1 MERISIFNYEAYYL
15 DYLEGNLN
23 EEESALLLAF
33 LEEHPECK
41 LEDAELPE
49 FNVEQFSASYEL
61 KQSLLQT
68 DNRDAITALNLDHFL
83 IARAEGVLNEDKKR
97 ELDAFV
103 RENGLEREEQLVQLT
118 YFTPDLS
125 QRYAGK
131 SALKQG
137 KTIVL
142 WPYIA
147 AAASLILFFMLFPTD
162 NTSGKVQGGLV
173 ADDKKNDKVL
183 PKDKNERIN
192 APENYVS
199 DGTQIAEREQREEAP
214 ERPSVNNPPN
224 QKERGN
230 LAIEADRLAKRE
242 LLSYMGD
249 KNLQP
254 ISTSLKNGDVEEV
267 KGNTNQNDFA
277 FTAFDDLQNPIEP
290 ITKILSDKTKRDIDF
305 RSGESKKNDSR
316 GFYLKI
322 GNLEVSRRTH

>member
-49 FNVEQFSASYEL
+49 FDVEKLWASYEL

-68 DNRDAITALNLDHFL
+68 DDSDTITAVNLDHFL
-83 IARAEGVLNEDKKR
+83 IARAEGVLNEEKKQ

-118 YFTPDLS
+118 YFTPDLT
-125 QRYAGK
+125 QRYADK

-137 KTIVL
+137 RTIAL

-162 NTSGKVQGGLV
+162 DTAGKAQGGLV
-173 ADDKKNDKVL
+173 ADDKKNDKAL
-183 PKDKNERIN
+183 PKEKNEKIN
-192 APENYVS
+192 APVNYLS
-199 DGTQIAEREQREEAP
+199 DGTQIAESEQWDEVP
-214 ERPSVNNPPN
+214 EKPSVNDPY
-224 QKERGN
+224 KEREN
-230 LAIEADRLAKRE
+230 IAIEADRLAKRE

-254 ISTSLKNGDVEEV
+254 ISTSLTSAAVEEV
-267 KGNTNQNDFA
+267 KEKNNQNDFA
-277 FTAFDDLQNPIEP
+277 FTAFDDLKNPIEP

-322 GNLEVSRRTH
+322 GNLEVSRRAH